1 MLQWV
6 VQELF
11 LNQRME
17 PRGPKLP
24 LMMLLMTTT
33 LVLIGHSMMSP
44 TGTAHSL
51 QLVHQEKS
59 IPQTMEQIA
68 QQEILKHLII
78 KKNRFFLNA
87 TNIVRQNLE

>member
-17 PRGPKLP
+17 PRGPKLL

-33 LVLIGHSMMSP
+33 LVQGHSMMSP

-59 IPQTMEQIA
+59 IPRTMEQIGH
-68 QQEILKHLII
+68 QGLLVHQKLSMELP
-78 KKNRFFLNA
+78 
-87 TNIVRQNLE
+87 T